1 MTSNEFTANIQLSA
15 AAQRAHVGAHFA
27 KRGPVRRYA
36 QAALIDWRRVALAVT
51 SAAPVLAPIIIRFA

>member
-1 MTSNEFTANIQLSA
+1 MTRSEHAANIHLTA

-36 QAALIDWRRVALAVT
+36 RAALIDWRRVSVAGMVVAPALA
-51 SAAPVLAPIIIRFA
+51 SIIIRFA